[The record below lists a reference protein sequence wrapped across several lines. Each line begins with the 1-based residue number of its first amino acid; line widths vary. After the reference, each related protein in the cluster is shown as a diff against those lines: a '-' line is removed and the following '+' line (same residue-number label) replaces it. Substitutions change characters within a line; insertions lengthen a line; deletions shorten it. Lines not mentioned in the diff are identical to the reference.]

1 MRDDAVDAAWTLDQ
15 CGSVLTQT
23 GVDLLDQQ
31 CDARPR
37 RTKSARHPF
46 VRRLSAC
53 AQHADYEYLGPNLP
67 AVHSRPSARWSKDWG
82 MGRLAWEVR

>member
-46 VRRLSAC
+46 VTGFQR
-53 AQHADYEYLGPNLP
+53 
-67 AVHSRPSARWSKDWG
+67 VHSTPITNIWAPICLLSIVVHLPDGAKIGGWVVWHGK
-82 MGRLAWEVR
+82 